1 MVMVDANVLLDLLT
15 DDPEWFTWSAEKV
28 KIARRGGLLII
39 NPLIYAEISNAFTSE
54 TSLDAYISATDFVK
68 SPLPFEAAYRA
79 AIAFKKYRAS
89 GGNKRSPMPDFYIGA
104 HAEVDNLT
112 LLTRDV
118 ARYKTYF
125 PKLKL
130 IAP

>member
-15 DDPEWFTWSAEKV
+15 DDPVWFDWSARQIK
-28 KIARRGGLLII
+28 KAREIGLLVI
-39 NPLIYAEISNAFTSE
+39 NPIIYAEISNAFTTE
-54 TSLDAYISATDFVK
+54 RELDDYVSPTDYIRQPLPYEAAFSAGRAFRSYRAK
-68 SPLPFEAAYRA
+68 GGQKASPL
-79 AIAFKKYRAS
+79 
-89 GGNKRSPMPDFYIGA
+89 PDFYIGA
-104 HAEVDNLT
+104 HALYAGHV
-112 LLTRDV
+112 LLTRDG